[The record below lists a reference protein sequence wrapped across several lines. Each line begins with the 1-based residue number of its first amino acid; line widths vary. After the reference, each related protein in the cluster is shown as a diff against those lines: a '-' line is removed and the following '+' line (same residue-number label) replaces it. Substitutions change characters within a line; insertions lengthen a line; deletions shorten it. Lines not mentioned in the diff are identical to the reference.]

1 MKVAEFAKAARVT
14 PELVRY
20 YARIGLLQPARD
32 KSNGYKRFNGVDMG
46 RLRFILRAK
55 RLGFALDEIAHILS
69 MARHGDTPCP
79 TVREILRGRLV
90 ETRQR
95 LDELVALQARMES
108 ALTLWSGM
116 PDGEP
121 DGDAVCVLINVTED
135 ELRE

>member
-1 MKVAEFAKAARVT
+1 MKVAEFAKAASVT

-20 YARIGLLQPARD
+20 YTRIGLLQPARE

-79 TVREILRGRLV
+79 TVRGSPPCRGAI
-90 ETRQR
+90 TRWTATTAGTAWPR
-95 LDELVALQARMES
+95 RFTA
-108 ALTLWSGM
+108 
-116 PDGEP
+116 
-121 DGDAVCVLINVTED
+121 
-135 ELRE
+135 